1 MPVVEPKVV
10 EKKEEKKE
18 ENIKIWNDSEVQLLK
33 KWGETAASYRLLHD
47 RAYRVYYRKS
57 YLYAVPIIVFSTIT
71 GTASFSQTLFP
82 PPYQPYVPMVIGGVN
97 IFIGVLGTLARFFRV
112 DELTEA
118 HRVASVSYG
127 KFARNISTELSLP
140 PMNRKYNGADLVEM
154 CRTEMDRLIEQSPV
168 IPMDILLDFK
178 DNKDFQHISKP
189 EVLDIKP
196 IEEYKISKEEKV
208 ADIVTTVVERLR
220 QNRPEKSLVQ
230 QMAEKHGTVTSQPV
244 TNPFQ
249 NNFIPPPARPNPLS
263 QVNNIINKKLNID
276 TEKANEMAKNAEEN
290 VIKIASE
297 QKDKI
302 NEELNNIAN
311 TSVVSNA
318 RAKFQGLVKKNI
330 SKEQL
335 GNITKN
341 IVSNA
346 VNIGENA
353 VADIEM
359 GINEINTELKA
370 EDKNNETKNDE
381 SKKNE

>member
-97 IFIGVLGTLARFFRV
+97 IFIGVLGTIARFFRV

-230 QMAEKHGTVTSQPV
+230 QMAEKHGTVTSQP
-244 TNPFQ
+244 FQ
-249 NNFIPPPARPNPLS
+249 NNFVPPPIRPNPLS
-263 QVNNIINKKLNID
+263 QINNIINKKLNID
-276 TEKANEMAKNAEEN
+276 AEKANEMSKNAEEN
-290 VIKIASE
+290 IIKIASE
-297 QKDKI
+297 QKEKI

-318 RAKFQGLVKKNI
+318 RAKFQGLVKKNL

-359 GINEINTELKA
+359 GINEINSELKA